1 MNILERLRA
10 ARSAAVTCSASR
22 HAAEIGETMAR
33 HGTCQMI
40 ADPVDAQEAGESIAA
55 TVAALWEARAEVARL
70 KSNLAAIEDEKNAY
84 IEYVGDALGQ
94 DHDGETLW
102 DAAQR
107 VLSERDRLRSIC
119 AAAYQLAG
127 TVGAPQRF
135 LDALSRGDGDVDTLL
150 PISDD
155 EIESLR
161 DAARLD
167 WLADPNNQIGNVQ
180 IPTDCVL
187 AHPES
192 MRAAI
197 DMAMRMEGFE
207 P

>member
-1 MNILERLRA
+1 MIVDTCTCGAEFHAGYSGLHAATDERFAHTEWLA
-10 ARSAAVTCSASR
+10 AHAACRGAAADVNDL
-22 HAAEIGETMAR
+22 AAEIT
-33 HGTCQMI
+33 
-40 ADPVDAQEAGESIAA
+40 
-55 TVAALWEARAEVARL
+55 RL
-70 KSNLAAIEDEKNAY
+70 RTHI
-84 IEYVGDALGQ
+84 
-94 DHDGETLW
+94 TLW

>member
-1 MNILERLRA
+1 MNILKRMNS

-55 TVAALWEARAEVARL
+55 TVAALWEVRAEVERL
-70 KSNLAAIEDEKNAY
+70 NEQLRLANI
-84 IEYVGDALGQ
+84 
-94 DHDGETLW
+94 
-102 DAAQR
+102 DAA
-107 VLSERDRLRSIC
+107 LSEAEVADLR
-119 AAAYQLAG
+119 A
-127 TVGAPQRF
+127 
-135 LDALSRGDGDVDTLL
+135 
-150 PISDD
+150 
-155 EIESLR
+155 

-167 WLADPNNQIGNVQ
+167 WLADPGNQIGNVHL
-180 IPTDCVL
+180 PTECVL

-197 DMAMRMEGFE
+197 DAAMRMEV
-207 P
+207 

>member
-1 MNILERLRA
+1 MFTRHRRERQT
-10 ARSAAVTCSASR
+10 S
-22 HAAEIGETMAR
+22 
-33 HGTCQMI
+33 
-40 ADPVDAQEAGESIAA
+40 
-55 TVAALWEARAEVARL
+55 
-70 KSNLAAIEDEKNAY
+70 
-84 IEYVGDALGQ
+84 
-94 DHDGETLW
+94 
-102 DAAQR
+102 
-107 VLSERDRLRSIC
+107 
-119 AAAYQLAG
+119 G

>member
-1 MNILERLRA
+1 MDILKRMHA

-33 HGTCQMI
+33 YECYPLTD
-40 ADPVDAQEAGESIAA
+40 DPGEAQEAGESIAA
-55 TVAALWEARAEVARL
+55 TVAALWEARAEVERLRTDLETAERALDAQTDFRAEIARL
-70 KSNLAAIEDEKNAY
+70 RSNLAVIEDEKNAY

-107 VLSERDRLRSIC
+107 VLSERDCLR
-119 AAAYQLAG
+119 A
-127 TVGAPQRF
+127 
-135 LDALSRGDGDVDTLL
+135 
-150 PISDD
+150 
-155 EIESLR
+155 

-167 WLADPNNQIGNVQ
+167 WLADPGNQIGNVHL
-180 IPTDCVL
+180 PTECVL

-197 DMAMRMEGFE
+197 DAAMRME
-207 P
+207 